1 VTGPGPAE
9 PAADG
14 LVPDRPLPAAPSLAR
29 DASWHRLH
37 PLSPLVR
44 AGRQMMS
51 LLILLIGIAVLNQHQ
66 DGNLVVDLIVIV
78 AALVGGFV
86 SWLVTR
92 WQVAGGVLRIDTGLL
107 RRDSRR
113 FPLSQIQAVDVVQ
126 TGLARLLGLAELQLR
141 IAGGDSA
148 RGGRLACL
156 RLADAEQLRRQL
168 LALAAVPA
176 GGLAPQATGLSAE
189 AEAAPDPAGQPA
201 ARTLFRVRAS
211 RLPVAILL
219 SRSGA
224 TVLVVAVATWLTAQF
239 SGSAGVI
246 APFLPVVFGV
256 VAALWRRFNG
266 EYGTTVV
273 AAQDGIRLRS
283 GLVQTTAETIR
294 PGRIQAVRLVEPLI
308 WRAFGW
314 CRLEVD
320 VAGSRQRREDRTEG
334 QRLRAVIPVGSR
346 AEAALLLGELLGN
359 PPSPSQPA
367 PARTRWKAPLSY
379 HFLSWNKDDRYVVAA
394 RGRVCRE
401 TTWVPLEKVQSIRW
415 VQGPLQRRLGLAT
428 VHLDVA
434 GRRVGAKIEDRDSA
448 EALQILAALPDL
460 ARAARSRAG

>member
-1 VTGPGPAE
+1 VTGSVPAGP
-9 PAADG
+9 
-14 LVPDRPLPAAPSLAR
+14 LPDRPLRAAPPLAS
-29 DASWHRLH
+29 DESWHRLH

-51 LLILLIGIAVLNQHQ
+51 LLVVLIGIAVLNQHQ
-66 DGNLVVDLIVIV
+66 DGNLVADVLVIV

-92 WQVAGGVLRIDTGLL
+92 WQIAGGVLRIDTGLL
-107 RRDSRR
+107 RRESRR

-148 RGGRLACL
+148 GGGRLACL
-156 RLADAEQLRRQL
+156 RLAEAEQLRRQL
-168 LALAAVPA
+168 LALTAA
-176 GGLAPQATGLSAE
+176 GGLAVPPTQAE
-189 AEAAPDPAGQPA
+189 AVQDPAERTA

-219 SRSGA
+219 TRSGA

-239 SGSAGVI
+239 TGSAGVI

-256 VAALWRRFNG
+256 AATLWRQFNG
-266 EYGTTVV
+266 EYGTTVI
-273 AAQDGIRLRS
+273 AAPDGIRLRS
-283 GLVQTTAETIR
+283 GLVQRTAETIR

-308 WRAFGW
+308 WRPLGW

-320 VAGSRQRREDRTEG
+320 VAGARQRREDRAEG
-334 QRLRAVIPVGSR
+334 QRLRALIPVGTR
-346 AEAALLLGELLGN
+346 AEADVLLAELLSN
-359 PPSPSQPA
+359 PPLPSQPA
-367 PARTRWKAPLSY
+367 PARARWKAPLSY
-379 HFLSWNKDDRYVVAA
+379 HFLSWNGDDRYVVAA

-401 TTWVPLEKVQSIRW
+401 TTWVPLEKVQSVRW
-415 VQGPLQRRLGLAT
+415 AQGPLQRRLGLAT

-434 GRRVGAKIEDRDSA
+434 GKRVSAKIEDRDSA

-460 ARAARSRAG
+460 ARAARSRAS